1 MLVEIER
8 GMQQVDMKLERVQME
23 MLKLE
28 WQEARR

>member
-8 GMQQVDMKLERVQME
+8 GMQQVDVKLERVQME
-23 MLKLE
+23 MLKVE

>member
-8 GMQQVDMKLERVQME
+8 GMQQVDVKLERVQME